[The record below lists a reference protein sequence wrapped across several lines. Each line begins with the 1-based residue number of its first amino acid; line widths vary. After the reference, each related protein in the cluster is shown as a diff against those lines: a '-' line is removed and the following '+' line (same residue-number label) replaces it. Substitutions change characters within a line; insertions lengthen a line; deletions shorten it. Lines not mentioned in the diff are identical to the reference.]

1 MITDPVKKFDSP
13 GFKTIPDT
21 IKSRYPQMA
30 TFLATLVI
38 RGTAASHSNDAPSL
52 PIWSGKPKICTK
64 LQTIPIQKT
73 ISPEV
78 KHIETGLYQGLPIID
93 VITRTGESFERSRTC
108 VGVSPSSKVSSALH
122 LNGQAGEGAHDRN
135 LEKVKD
141 SAEETKT
148 EQVSRYQDHSKKK
161 INLGVSSRDDEMIMS
176 QQDSKEISVEN
187 LTTSDD
193 GFFRDSE
200 TGFAQSTPISR
211 RSSMSSEGS
220 ITFSLR
226 EDSISGKESDKAG
239 KAFFEDAERSRRSP
253 GPSPSPK
260 RGFKLSSSA
269 ARPGCFDPFKFEP
282 IRDENTNDPKIV
294 TEGWLSQLS
303 ISSENDN
310 IILPTSRPSVLARI
324 HSRGSVCDDD
334 ESDSDGVA
342 PGEWIKPIEL
352 IKKEHPKLKT
362 GDEAPMKDSFGGSFK
377 GTIFSRGLRRPGQ
390 YDGPRSQ
397 STTPQIGSQFDK
409 SSEKEKE
416 IVAWREK
423 GMIGTTMGDKGVITS
438 PTEGKQEQR
447 DLVPQR
453 QSVLFASPY
462 VSAHRSSY
470 LRKGNLREIGK
481 DRRRQSQE

>member
-1 MITDPVKKFDSP
+1 MITDPAKGFDDP

-38 RGTAASHSNDAPSL
+38 QETAASLSNDTPPL
-52 PIWSGKPKICTK
+52 PIWSGKPEVCAKI
-64 LQTIPIQKT
+64 QAVPIQKT

-78 KHIETGLYQGLPIID
+78 EHIEAGLYQGLPIINA
-93 VITRTGESFERSRTC
+93 IARTGESLEQPGTC
-108 VGVSPSSKVSSALH
+108 VGVSPSSRCSSALH
-122 LNGQAGEGAHDRN
+122 LNRQAAEDSHDRN
-135 LEKVKD
+135 LEKVKG

-148 EQVSRYQDHSKKK
+148 EQVLRHRGHFEKPIALAEAPNGKK
-161 INLGVSSRDDEMIMS
+161 INLGVSSRDDEMIIS
-176 QQDSKEISVEN
+176 QQDSKKNLVEN

-200 TGFAQSTPISR
+200 AGFNLRTPISR

-226 EDSISGKESDKAG
+226 EDSISGKESEKTG
-239 KAFFEDAERSRRSP
+239 RSCFEDAERSRRSP

-260 RGFKLSSSA
+260 RGFNLNSSA
-269 ARPGCFDPFKFEP
+269 ARPRSFDPFNFEP
-282 IRDENTNDPKIV
+282 RRDENANDPKIV
-294 TEGWLSQLS
+294 TEDWLSQLS

-310 IILPTSRPSVLARI
+310 IVLPTGRPSVLARI

-352 IKKEHPKLKT
+352 IKKEPPKLKT
-362 GDEAPMKDSFGGSFK
+362 GDEALMKDSLGGSFK
-377 GTIFSRGLRRPGQ
+377 ETASSRGSRRPGQ
-390 YDGPRSQ
+390 YDGPPRPQ

-409 SSEKEKE
+409 LCEKEKE

-423 GMIGTTMGDKGVITS
+423 GMIPTTLGDKKTITS
-438 PTEGKQEQR
+438 LTEGKQEQM

-453 QSVLFASPY
+453 QSVLFTSPY
-462 VSAHRSSY
+462 VSASS
-470 LRKGNLREIGK
+470 I
-481 DRRRQSQE
+481 

>member
-1 MITDPVKKFDSP
+1 MTTNPAQRFDDP

-38 RGTAASHSNDAPSL
+38 QETVASHSNDSNDAPSL
-52 PIWSGKPKICTK
+52 PIWSGKPEVCTI
-64 LQTIPIQKT
+64 LQTFPIQKT

-78 KHIETGLYQGLPIID
+78 KYIERDLYQGLPIID
-93 VITRTGESFERSRTC
+93 VVTRVGESLEPSRTS
-108 VGVSPSSKVSSALH
+108 VGVSPSSKVSSSLH
-122 LNGQAGEGAHDRN
+122 LNGQTGEDAHGRN
-135 LEKVKD
+135 LEKLKD

-148 EQVSRYQDHSKKK
+148 EQVSRHRDHSEK
-161 INLGVSSRDDEMIMS
+161 NLDVSSRDGGVVMS
-176 QQDSKEISVEN
+176 QQDSKEILAEN

-200 TGFAQSTPISR
+200 AGFTLRNPISR

-239 KAFFEDAERSRRSP
+239 KACFEDAERSRRSP

-260 RGFKLSSSA
+260 RGFKLNSSA
-269 ARPGCFDPFKFEP
+269 ARPGSFDPFKFEP
-282 IRDENTNDPKIV
+282 RRDENTNDPKIV

-310 IILPTSRPSVLARI
+310 IIFPTGRPSVLARI

-342 PGEWIKPIEL
+342 PGEWIKPIGL
-352 IKKEHPKLKT
+352 IEKEHPKPKM
-362 GDEAPMKDSFGGSFK
+362 GDEALMKDSFGGSFK
-377 GTIFSRGLRRPGQ
+377 GSVFSRGLRRPGQ
-390 YDGPRSQ
+390 YDDPRSQ

-409 SSEKEKE
+409 SSEKKKE

-423 GMIGTTMGDKGVITS
+423 GMIETTMGDKKIATS
-438 PTEGKQEQR
+438 PTEGKQGQM

-453 QSVLFASPY
+453 QNVLFTSPY

-470 LRKGNLREIGK
+470 LRTGSLREIGK
-481 DRRRQSQE
+481 DR